1 MIKVGD
7 TLPSATLMEYVEVE
21 GNGCSIGPNPVN
33 VANATTGKTIAL
45 FALPGAFT
53 PTCSAAHLPGF
64 IEHAQQFFDKGVDRI
79 ICTSVND
86 AYVMDAWGKAHN
98 ATDIVFLAD
107 GAGKFAKAI
116 GLDADT
122 GDFGGVRSKR
132 YAMVVDDAVVTALN
146 VDEPKQFEVS
156 KAEVMLELV

>member
-1 MIKVGD
+1 MIQIGD
-7 TLPSATLMEYVEVE
+7 KLPDVSFQRLTD
-21 GNGCSIGPNPVN
+21 NGVVSLTSKEIFSGETV
-33 VANATTGKTIAL
+33 VL

-53 PTCSAAHLPGF
+53 PTCSAAHLPGY
-64 IEHAQQFFDKGVDRI
+64 IALAEQFFQQGVDRI

-116 GLDADT
+116 GLDVET

-132 YAMVVDDAVVTALN
+132 YAMVVDDCVVKALN

>member
-1 MIKVGD
+1 M
-7 TLPSATLMEYVEVE
+7 
-21 GNGCSIGPNPVN
+21 
-33 VANATTGKTIAL
+33 
-45 FALPGAFT
+45 
-53 PTCSAAHLPGF
+53 
-64 IEHAQQFFDKGVDRI
+64 DRI

-98 ATDIVFLAD
+98 ASDIVFLAD

-116 GLDADT
+116 GLDVET

-132 YAMVVDDAVVTALN
+132 YAMVVENAVVTALN

>member
-1 MIKVGD
+1 MIQVGD
-7 TLPSATLMEYVEVE
+7 KLPDVSFQRLTENGVVTLSSKEIFSGE
-21 GNGCSIGPNPVN
+21 
-33 VANATTGKTIAL
+33 TIVL

-64 IEHAQQFFDKGVDRI
+64 IELAQQFFDKGVDRI